1 MPNSLNVETGGEV
14 YGIYNRAIAILEFI
28 SLAHKTLNL
37 SFLPASLS
45 SSEFC

>member
-1 MPNSLNVETGGEV
+1 MPNYLNVETGGEV
-14 YGIYNRAIAILEFI
+14 YGIYKRAIAILEFI
-28 SLAHKTLNL
+28 SLAYRTLKL

>member
-1 MPNSLNVETGGEV
+1 MPNYLKAETGGEV

-28 SLAHKTLNL
+28 FLAHQMLNL

-45 SSEFC
+45 SSKFC